1 MEGFFNDGMTYLFM
15 NDSGLQEI
23 RPRHI
28 HFSVLSETVEGMES
42 CDFRFY
48 SVEKVVAE
56 TKASRRLADEAAKP
70 EDKKSPA
77 DADKTAADA
86 DPADNG
92 ADESNTE
99 KKEEEVTRA
108 PTGPNAEYKAV
119 EFSDVAFFRLGFFD
133 YAKLNTENMLVKYE
147 AGVWYAVDLL
157 MDWSEQRVSIYI
169 NGDEYKSTTFFTQ
182 SKDKLTSANAVS
194 IYGLSP
200 GSISKFKDI
209 RICNEVC
216 SAEAG

>member
-1 MEGFFNDGMTYLFM
+1 
-15 NDSGLQEI
+15 
-23 RPRHI
+23 
-28 HFSVLSETVEGMES
+28 MES

-48 SVEKVVAE
+48 SVEKVVADT
-56 TKASRRLADEAAKP
+56 TKSSRRLA
-70 EDKKSPA
+70 EDSPKA
-77 DADKTAADA
+77 ADKPAAEGA
-86 DPADNG
+86 AADNG
-92 ADESNTE
+92 ADESKTE
-99 KKEEEVTRA
+99 KKEEEITRA
-108 PTGPNAEYKAV
+108 PSGPNAFYKSV

-133 YAKLNTENMLVKYE
+133 YAKLNTENMLTKYD
-147 AGVWYAVDLL
+147 AGAWYVVDLL
-157 MDWSEQRVSIYI
+157 MDWNEQRVSIYI

-182 SKDKLTSANAVS
+182 SKDKLKSANAVS